1 MPNIIDTTY
10 FQKAN
15 GLNIPLSQSAPI
27 SNVAMQTPNN
37 AQALELLIT
46 KVEKSI
52 LLNALGLS
60 VYNEL
65 QLALA
70 DIDNPLYASYKKLVQ
85 GDEYDGKVWNGLNYD
100 NSLIAW
106 RIYELFINEAN
117 TTLTAVGTANINPEK
132 ANLVT
137 PHYRIA
143 NANANFIIQYQGG
156 YLKYPIIYEDVNF
169 VDWFGGCE
177 DSVEVSLYQYLVDK
191 VAEFNDLDIS
201 KFKIYSTQNSFGI

>member
-37 AQALELLIT
+37 VQALELLIA

-52 LLNALGLS
+52 LLNALGLTI
-60 VYNEL
+60 YNEL

-70 DIDNPLYASYKKLVQ
+70 DINNPLYASYKKLVQ
-85 GDEYDGKVWNGLNYD
+85 GDEYNDKLWNGLDND

-106 RIYELFINEAN
+106 RIYEEFVSEAN
-117 TTLTAVGTANINPEK
+117 TSLTAVGTANINPEK
-132 ANLVT
+132 ANLVA

-143 NANANFIIQYQGG
+143 NANANFITQYQGG
-156 YLKYPIIYEDVNF
+156 YLRYPIIYDDVF
-169 VDWFGGCE
+169 IDWFGGCD

-191 VAEFNDLDIS
+191 VADFDGLDIA
-201 KFKIYSTQNSFGI
+201 KFKVYETKNSFGI

>member
-1 MPNIIDTTY
+1 MPNIIDVIY

-37 AQALELLIT
+37 VQALELLIT

-52 LLNALGLS
+52 LLNALGLT

-70 DIDNPLYASYKKLVQ
+70 DIENPLYASYKKLVQ
-85 GDEYDGKVWNGLNYD
+85 GDEYDGKLWNGLEND

-106 RIYELFINEAN
+106 RIYEKFVAEAN
-117 TTLTAVGTANINPEK
+117 ASLTAVGNANINPEK
-132 ANLVT
+132 ANLFA

-143 NANANFIIQYQGG
+143 NANANFIQQYQGG
-156 YLKYPIIYEDVNF
+156 YLKHPIIYDDIF
-169 VDWFGGCE
+169 IDWFGGC
-177 DSVEVSLYQYLVDK
+177 DDGVEVSLYQYLVDK
-191 VAEFNDLDIS
+191 VADFEALDIA
-201 KFKIYSTQNSFGI
+201 KFKVYKTKNSFGT